1 MLDDVVK
8 QYPGQ
13 KSPAVESLSLTIPAG
28 EIVMFVGPSGCGK
41 TTSLKMINRLIE
53 PTSGT
58 IRIGGDDV
66 RGQSDERA
74 APPGSA
80 T

>member
-1 MLDDVVK
+1 
-8 QYPGQ
+8 
-13 KSPAVESLSLTIPAG
+13 
-28 EIVMFVGPSGCGK
+28 MFVGPSGCGK

-58 IRIGGDDV
+58 ITIGGKDIRGEDV
-66 RGQSDERA
+66 DQLRRTSATSSRA
-74 APPGSA
+74 AACSR